1 MTISAAI
8 RGTLTRTAGVIALTL
23 ALISPAGITGG
34 LMGQQNSQPGQ
45 QQNCPAQGTQ
55 NNGQQGQQSQEGQQ
69 NGANNGQNNNCNQPA
84 PLFGGALSIKK
95 SNQTTDSAALGF
107 NGVDPNGQVQQAF
120 LNSAPSADSE
130 KKAEA
135 RRTGHIREGRRIN
148 PERHTSRG
156 RRCCAER
163 ALRGGGRCV
172 RSRPYVF

>member
-135 RRTGHIREGRRIN
+135 MAAYRPTPAALVTFEKDGGLPQSATPAAAGAAAPNGH
-148 PERHTSRG
+148 
-156 RRCCAER
+156 
-163 ALRGGGRCV
+163 
-172 RSRPYVF
+172 